1 MDNTLIPLMG
11 RGFGPGMF
19 FTFLGLLFVAF
30 LAAKLMRSGRLGPI
44 RYDGPSA
51 RGAASARVGTSAPSG
66 RRPGSTPED
75 DALASLKAKLAA
87 GDITPEEYLARS
99 SVLRRPSTDL

>member
-1 MDNTLIPLMG
+1 MENTLIPLMG

-19 FTFLGLLFVAF
+19 FTFLGLAFVAF
-30 LAAKLMRSGRLGPI
+30 LAAKLIRSGRLGPI

-51 RGAASARVGTSAPSG
+51 RGAARGSGAAAPAG